1 MKKIIG
7 LIECEYCG
15 VFIRTRENIYFEEC
29 LEDAKSVYEFTF
41 DEHDEFVKLKK
52 LTKNQVR
59 KAINDNK

>member
-7 LIECEYCG
+7 LIEYDDGG
-15 VFIRTRENIYFEEC
+15 VFIRTPVNIYFEEC

-52 LTKNQVR
+52 ITKNQVKR
-59 KAINDNK
+59 ARNDDK